1 MAKGKH
7 GGARK
12 GAGRLPKIKELE
24 LIERLDNIIES
35 DDAINKLGDLIK
47 QGNFNAIKL
56 YFEYRFGKPKDSLDI
71 TSGDEKIEGF
81 NLSNL
86 SEKELSVI
94 LKLHAG
100 QSSDTDGERD

>member
-100 QSSDTDGERD
+100 QYSDTDGE